1 MKRPGWVLVFFVLLA
16 TQARA
21 DFRDSYRKAMEAMDR
36 KQWSEV
42 VRHLREA
49 IADNPR
55 EGERVKLYG
64 LRFET
69 YLPYFN
75 LGAAYLNLGDCA
87 QATNAFETSRS
98 QGIIRNRPEYAQL
111 LDGLKSCEGQ
121 GQKATTPAAPPPTP
135 AKPSGPDAA
144 AVAQAVEG
152 ANGALA
158 RADEAAR
165 ALEPLAGDP
174 LLAPVWTR
182 EAGLGPAEA
191 AARESLAAAR
201 AKVDAGRRSSDVGLL
216 SEARDQAT
224 RAREKLDGVRQAA
237 ERRRDT
243 LRREQAAT
251 APTRPSTAPVPAAAG
266 GAPSTALLAGAQAFF
281 DGRYEDSARLLADLG
296 ELKGRAAAQ
305 ASLLQAAA
313 QFALFRQSGE
323 KDATMRRRATEAVA
337 ACRRADPSLL
347 PDAAAFSPQFAE
359 FFRSNR

>member
-1 MKRPGWVLVFFVLLA
+1 MMRSGWVVLFVLLA
-16 TQARA
+16 IEARA
-21 DFRDSYRKAMEAMDR
+21 DYRDSYRKAMEAMDR
-36 KQWSEV
+36 KQWDDV
-42 VRHLREA
+42 ARHLRAA

-64 LRFET
+64 LRFEI
-69 YLPYFN
+69 YLPHFN

-87 QATNAFETSRS
+87 QATKAFETSRS
-98 QGIIRNRPEYAQL
+98 QGVIRNRPEYAQL
-111 LDGLKSCEGQ
+111 LDGMKSCEGQ
-121 GQKATTPAAPPPTP
+121 VQKATAPSAPPPTP

-158 RADEAAR
+158 RADDAAR

-174 LLAPVWTR
+174 LLGPGWTR
-182 EAGLGPAEA
+182 EAGPGPAEA
-191 AARESLAAAR
+191 AARESIAAAR
-201 AKVDAGRRSSDVGLL
+201 AKVEAGRRSSDVGLL
-216 SEARDQAT
+216 SEARDQASH
-224 RAREKLDGVRQAA
+224 ARERLEAVRQAA
-237 ERRRDT
+237 ERRRDA
-243 LRREQAAT
+243 LRREQAAA
-251 APTRPSTAPVPAAAG
+251 APTKPSTAPVPAAASA
-266 GAPSTALLAGAQAFF
+266 APTAALLAGAQAFF

-296 ELKGRAAAQ
+296 GLRGRAAAQ

-323 KDATMRRRATEAVA
+323 KDATLRRRATDAVA
-337 ACRRADPSLL
+337 ACRRTDPSLF